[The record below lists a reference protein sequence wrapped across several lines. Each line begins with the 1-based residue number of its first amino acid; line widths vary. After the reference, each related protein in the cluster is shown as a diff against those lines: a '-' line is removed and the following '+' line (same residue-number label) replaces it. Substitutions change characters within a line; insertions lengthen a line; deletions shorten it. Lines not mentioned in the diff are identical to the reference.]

1 MSSSRAGGLTG
12 KNWVFLLWEKDSSL
26 PLGRIIFATQCTSSV
41 FGGLY
46 NYNHSTLAEN
56 SPGAVGGGGGLSD
69 QSPNWVQISGQSWI
83 KLRKPHSLLQT
94 ITIISFYM
102 WTENIFLQQKE
113 ELNGWPWNGHRVWKQ
128 KKEMV
133 FSSDVGGYE
142 CEQAKR
148 GDVWVFYYCITNC
161 HKFSSLKQHVLISS

>member
-1 MSSSRAGGLTG
+1 MAWQAKTESSCCERRILPFPWGELY
-12 KNWVFLLWEKDSSL
+12 L
-26 PLGRIIFATQCTSSV
+26 PLNVHLQCLGDYITIITVLLQRIPLGQW
-41 FGGLY
+41 
-46 NYNHSTLAEN
+46 
-56 SPGAVGGGGGLSD
+56 GAGGGLSD

-94 ITIISFYM
+94 ITIISFCM